1 VRRLSEYEPI
11 LQNFVSSL
19 TARTSSEAQRLIDVD
34 ATVRRSSEYETS
46 TKFCRRGSYS
56 LYCLLVWR
64 LAVLCCVV
72 LIERGRER
80 ERELCRVLEFLKMV
94 NARVLLVGVELEL
107 ALTSNP
113 AKSSAAATGTLKVA
127 STHICGKLTQT
138 SSASALCPALALAPS
153 LSRARALSHESSKR
167 VSLSLTN
174 ERTNESSKRVS
185 VIVFRIFGG
194 TLLNDSDASS
204 YTQAVLVP

>member
-1 VRRLSEYEPI
+1 MYCVAGSNLLEDSQPLCSRSKGSCGVLTLMTESLS
-11 LQNFVSSL
+11 LSL
-19 TARTSSEAQRLIDVD
+19 SLSFSFSLSTLPSQV
-34 ATVRRSSEYETS
+34 TVTREKLWDDLHSLE
-46 TKFCRRGSYS
+46 KGS
-56 LYCLLVWR
+56 
-64 LAVLCCVV
+64 
-72 LIERGRER
+72 
-80 ERELCRVLEFLKMV
+80 
-94 NARVLLVGVELEL
+94 VELEL

-127 STHICGKLTQT
+127 SSHICGKLTQT

-153 LSRARALSHESSKR
+153 LARARALSHESSKKF
-167 VSLSLTN
+167 SLPN

>member
-1 VRRLSEYEPI
+1 MYCVAGSNLLEDSQPLCSRSKGSCGVLTLMTESLS
-11 LQNFVSSL
+11 LSL
-19 TARTSSEAQRLIDVD
+19 SLSFSFSLSTLPSQV
-34 ATVRRSSEYETS
+34 TVTREKLWDDLHSLE
-46 TKFCRRGSYS
+46 KGS
-56 LYCLLVWR
+56 
-64 LAVLCCVV
+64 
-72 LIERGRER
+72 
-80 ERELCRVLEFLKMV
+80 
-94 NARVLLVGVELEL
+94 VELEL